1 MTIQFGFRAFRRGL
15 GLVDSYRSSIV
26 ILPCRSPPPI
36 ARRSPPPKSRRC
48 AERDQVWYHVITCDF
63 PETAAEW
70 SEPAARPASVRR
82 AKSSSIRRTSSGS
95 SALRGETFAVSPP
108 APDAETLDVV
118 DWRDTVG
125 AVVC

>member
-1 MTIQFGFRAFRRGL
+1 LVFRAFRRGL

-48 AERDQVWYHVITCDF
+48 AEWDQVWYHVITCDF

-70 SEPAARPASVRR
+70 SELGREAGFGEARQVFVDPADF
-82 AKSSSIRRTSSGS
+82 
-95 SALRGETFAVSPP
+95 LRLFRFEG
-108 APDAETLDVV
+108 
-118 DWRDTVG
+118 
-125 AVVC
+125 